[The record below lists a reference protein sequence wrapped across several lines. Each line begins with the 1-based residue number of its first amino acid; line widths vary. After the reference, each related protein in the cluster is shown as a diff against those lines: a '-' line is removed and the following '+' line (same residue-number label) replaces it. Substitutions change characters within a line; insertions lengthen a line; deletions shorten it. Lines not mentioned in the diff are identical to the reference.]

1 MIRLPFILARGFV
14 ASETMDGAIPVLR
27 GLRNNGLLTTVDL
40 LGEHVTSRRLANHG
54 RDTYVRLLHALARE
68 DGPNAPD
75 RNISIK
81 LSMIGQLID
90 ESFCLDNLRQ
100 ILDAAKATQAF
111 VRLDMEGSAI
121 FDSTMRLF
129 ETVFPEYR
137 EHVGIVL
144 QAYLKRTHRDIERM
158 CDLQARVRLCK
169 GAYKEPP
176 ELAHQSMEVIRKHYV
191 AHMQTL
197 LTRGHYPGIATH
209 DDRLL
214 EATRAFAESEGISR
228 ETFEFQM
235 LYRFRPHTQLAIARE
250 GYNMRVY
257 VPFGRNWLPY
267 YTRRLRERKEN
278 IFFVLNTMFR
288 K

>member
-14 ASETMDGAIPVLR
+14 ASETMDGTIPVLR
-27 GLRNNGLLTTVDL
+27 GLRKNGLLTTVDL
-40 LGEHVTSRRLANHG
+40 LGEHVTSRRLANDG
-54 RDTYVRLLHALARE
+54 RDTYVQLLHALARA
-68 DGPNAPD
+68 DGPTAPD

-81 LSMIGQLID
+81 LSMIGQLVD

-100 ILDAAKATQAF
+100 ILDAARATQAF

-121 FDSTMRLF
+121 FDSTLRLF

-144 QAYLKRTHRDIERM
+144 QAYLKRTRRDIERM

-176 ELAHQSMEVIRKHYV
+176 ELAHQSMEVIRKHYI
-191 AHMQTL
+191 AYMQML

-214 EATRAFAESEGISR
+214 EATRTFAESEGLSR
-228 ETFEFQM
+228 DTFEFQM
-235 LYRFRPHTQLAIARE
+235 LYRFRPQTQLAIARE

-278 IFFVLNTMFR
+278 IFFVFNTLFR